1 MTSDPEPTTQTPLPI
16 TQWADS
22 YARAW
27 VERDPRA
34 AAELFTEDAE
44 YRSFIFDEPHVG
56 RDGVRSY
63 WSEVTAT
70 QAEVRVTM
78 GRPIV
83 DGPRAAV
90 EFWTTME
97 NSGEE
102 VTLVGCLL
110 LTLGDD
116 GRCRSLNE
124 YYEFAQGLLDP
135 PDDWGAL

>member
-1 MTSDPEPTTQTPLPI
+1 MDLGT
-16 TQWADS
+16 
-22 YARAW
+22 W
-27 VERDPRA
+27 VETYRQAGEERDVEKA
-34 AAELFTEDAE
+34 GSIFTEDAT

-56 RDGVRSY
+56 REGVRSY

-70 QAEVRVTM
+70 QAEVQVMM

-110 LTLGDD
+110 LTFDAD

-135 PDDWGAL
+135 PHDWGAL

>member
-1 MTSDPEPTTQTPLPI
+1 MDLGTWVEAYRQ
-16 TQWADS
+16 
-22 YARAW
+22 AW
-27 VERDPRA
+27 VEMDPEA
-34 AAELFTEDAE
+34 AADLFTDDAT

-70 QAEVRVTM
+70 QAEVQVTM
-78 GRPIV
+78 GRPTV

-110 LTLGDD
+110 LIFDDD

-124 YYEFAQGLLDP
+124 YYEFAEGRRDP

>member
-1 MTSDPEPTTQTPLPI
+1 MDVG
-16 TQWADS
+16 
-22 YARAW
+22 AW
-27 VERDPRA
+27 VETYRQA
-34 AAELFTEDAE
+34 WEECDAE
-44 YRSFIFDEPHVG
+44 KAASIFTDDSSYRSFIFEEPHIG

-63 WSEVTAT
+63 WSEVTST
-70 QAEVRVTM
+70 QAEVQVTM

-110 LTLGDD
+110 LTFDHD
-116 GRCRSLNE
+116 GRCRSLSE
-124 YYEFAQGLLDP
+124 YYEFAEGRLDP
-135 PDDWGAL
+135 PAAWGAL

>member
-1 MTSDPEPTTQTPLPI
+1 MTIDVGT
-16 TQWADS
+16 WAAS

-27 VERDPRA
+27 VEMDAEA
-34 AAELFTEDAE
+34 AADLFTEDAT
-44 YRSFIFDEPHVG
+44 YRSFIFDEPHFG
-56 RDGVRSY
+56 QDGVRAY

-70 QAEVRVTM
+70 QAEVQVTM

-110 LTLGDD
+110 LAFDDD
-116 GRCRSLNE
+116 GRCRSLDE

-135 PDDWGAL
+135 PAGWGAL